1 MMIYTYLYIYKCIY
15 VYMYV
20 CTYIYIYIYYI
31 NHRFHENLWLFV
43 VSKQGTVVNAAT
55 LPRHPESRAVVEVIG
70 IDGGG
75 FAMSV
80 SKNLLGREL
89 RGSTAMATIGYYGDL
104 MMI

>member
-1 MMIYTYLYIYKCIY
+1 MYICMS
-15 VYMYV
+15 VH
-20 CTYIYIYIYYI
+20 IYIISTI
-31 NHRFHENLWLFV
+31 DFMKISGCLLF
-43 VSKQGTVVNAAT
+43 VNAAT